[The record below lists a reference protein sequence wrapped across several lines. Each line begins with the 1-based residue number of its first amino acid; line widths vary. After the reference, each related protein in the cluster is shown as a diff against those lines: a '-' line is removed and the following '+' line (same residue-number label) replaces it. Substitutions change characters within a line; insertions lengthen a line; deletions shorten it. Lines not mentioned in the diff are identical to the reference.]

1 MTQKGNIVEHEIK
14 IPKQIKLYALTC
26 LIKHGEAI
34 TAELQEQKYYGLFL
48 KDKNARYIWL
58 DASQSPSDLSNTFI
72 HECLEFIN
80 QSTLV
85 GELKHRHIVAIS
97 NGFHQIFEQLG
108 IRFVK

>member
-1 MTQKGNIVEHEIK
+1 MKHEIK
-14 IPKQIKLYALTC
+14 IPKQIKLYELTC

-34 TAELQEQKYYGLFL
+34 TTELRKQKYYGLFL
-48 KDKNARYIWL
+48 KDKDARHIWL
-58 DASQSPSDLSNTFI
+58 DTDQSSSDLSNTFI

-85 GELKHRHIVAIS
+85 GELKHRNIVAIS
-97 NGFHQIFEQLG
+97 NGLHQILEQLG